1 MKGNGTLCQ
10 KLYTDWGKNIDTDNV
25 LSEYPR
31 PLLKRDSY
39 INLNGIW
46 QYAFTSV
53 NKKPNK
59 FDGDILVPFSPEA
72 PLSGV
77 NRQLKPNEYLWY
89 EMTAKSFQKHALYF
103 TLELLTRYV
112 LSI

>member
-1 MKGNGTLCQ
+1 MKGNGESCQ

-46 QYAFTSV
+46 QYTFTSV
-53 NKKPNK
+53 NKNLINLMVTFLYHFHRK
-59 FDGDILVPFSPEA
+59 L
-72 PLSGV
+72 L
-77 NRQLKPNEYLWY
+77 
-89 EMTAKSFQKHALYF
+89 FQA
-103 TLELLTRYV
+103 
-112 LSI
+112 

>member
-1 MKGNGTLCQ
+1 MLGTSFTIQANEDNQYLE
-10 KLYTDWGKNIDTDNV
+10 KLLGYYKRITDDVKNIDTDNV

-77 NRQLKPNEYLWY
+77 NRQLKPNEYL
-89 EMTAKSFQKHALYF
+89 
-103 TLELLTRYV
+103 
-112 LSI
+112 

>member
-25 LSEYPR
+25 LSEYPS

-53 NKKPNK
+53 NKNLINLMVTFLYHFHRK
-59 FDGDILVPFSPEA
+59 L
-72 PLSGV
+72 L
-77 NRQLKPNEYLWY
+77 
-89 EMTAKSFQKHALYF
+89 FQA
-103 TLELLTRYV
+103 
-112 LSI
+112 